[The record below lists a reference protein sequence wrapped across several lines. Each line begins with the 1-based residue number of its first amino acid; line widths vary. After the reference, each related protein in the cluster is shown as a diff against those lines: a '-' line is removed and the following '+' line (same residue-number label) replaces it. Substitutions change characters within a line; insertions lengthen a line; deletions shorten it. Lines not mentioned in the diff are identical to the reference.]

1 MGIAVS
7 LVIIAVGAIL
17 AFAVNPSG
25 DPAVDPNTSGWILM
39 LVGLA
44 GLLLDILLWESWGP
58 GYLRRRTAVYDEGA
72 YPARRVVREPRRR
85 TVVEDEVVDAPPG
98 PPGPP
103 PP

>member
-17 AFAVNPSG
+17 AFAVNPTGNPSI
-25 DPAVDPNTSGWILM
+25 DPNAAGWILM
-39 LVGLA
+39 IVGLIA
-44 GLLLDILLWESWGP
+44 LILDIVLWESWGP
-58 GYLRRRTAVYDEGA
+58 GYLRRRRVAYDAG
-72 YPARRVVREPRRR
+72 YPATRPVAPRR
-85 TVVEDEVVDAPPG
+85 TVVEEEVVQT

>member
-1 MGIAVS
+1 MGIAIS

-25 DPAVDPNTSGWILM
+25 EPAVDPNTAGWILM

-44 GLLLDILLWESWGP
+44 GLILDIVLWESWGP
-58 GYLRRRTAVYDEGA
+58 GYLRRRTAVYDDGA
-72 YPARRVVREPRRR
+72 YPARPVARAPRRR

-98 PPGPP
+98 PTTPP
-103 PP
+103 R